1 MIRAMIDARELVFAV
16 DERDRPVEPV
26 ERKLAHGTGVWHRVA
41 HILVYRGD
49 GRVLCA
55 QRSMKKDLSPG
66 KWECIFGGHLAPG
79 QEALAGAV
87 MELGEETGISVSPE
101 EMVEFKVHKYASV
114 DGRNR
119 EFQYVYV
126 LRWTGAD
133 NELVPEADEV
143 EQLAWRLADE
153 VKKLVT
159 PPTDWVCLGYEAEA
173 LEFIK
178 GRLK

>member
-1 MIRAMIDARELVFAV
+1 MIDPHELVLTV
-16 DERDRPVEPV
+16 DDHDRPIKPV
-26 ERKLAHGTGVWHRVA
+26 ERKAVHSTGAWHRVA

-49 GRVLCA
+49 GQVLCA
-55 QRSMKKDLSPG
+55 RRSLKKDLSPG

-79 QEALAGAV
+79 QEVVTGAV
-87 MELGEETGISVSPE
+87 MELGEETGIRVSE
-101 EMVEFKVHKYASV
+101 QDMAFFKVHKYSAE

-126 LRWTGAD
+126 LRWDGAD

-143 EQLAWRLADE
+143 EQLAWRTVDE

-159 PPTDWVCLGYEAEA
+159 PPTDWVRLGYEAEA
-173 LEFIK
+173 LEFIRK
-178 GRLK
+178 RLD